1 MNIKLATAR
10 EVHAI
15 AVDLTEVHGD
25 FWPALL
31 FGGGR
36 ILHCDEG
43 MVSRDEDGKPIGLAS
58 IAPCGESGSGDPE
71 IVGVYVIPEER
82 RKGVGLSLLR
92 AAVGRCRERGLAEPS
107 MVAACAA
114 GKALIGK
121 YTKG

>member
-1 MNIKLATAR
+1 MNIELVIAS

-15 AVDLTEVHGD
+15 AVDLPEIHRD

-31 FGGGR
+31 FGGDR

-43 MVSRDEDGKPIGLAS
+43 MVAKENGRPIGLAS
-58 IAPCGESGSGDPE
+58 IAPKGESGTGDPE
-71 IVGVYVIPEER
+71 IVGVYVIPSER
-82 RKGVGLSLLR
+82 RKGVGLALLK

-121 YTKG
+121 YYTKG